1 MVAGVDVWP
10 KRARPQSSTE
20 SSRRELRKLRVAIIH
35 SFKIKPSDIEQPGRP
50 AAAAEAAMPALNR
63 SLRVKSLIS
72 GHYGQQYHIVPRCPW
87 SEGARSDGVSPNGE
101 EFAAAWTAKAVFSR
115 AAERVLAR

>member
-50 AAAAEAAMPALNR
+50 APA
-63 SLRVKSLIS
+63 
-72 GHYGQQYHIVPRCPW
+72 GTG
-87 SEGARSDGVSPNGE
+87 
-101 EFAAAWTAKAVFSR
+101 SR
-115 AAERVLAR
+115 RRLARFNLKGEPLGIISVGTQATNLAFAGKDGKTLYITTHASL